1 MAARSIHVTDLRE
14 LIRLL
19 RKGETDRRIA
29 RDLGLSRNT
38 VAKYRSWATGHDL
51 LGEQLPSEAAIDGL
65 LQALRHG
72 GRAAHE
78 TSSVEPF
85 REKVQALVTAGV
97 EAQAAWRILT
107 DQHGFKGSYSA
118 VKRFVRSL
126 RGARQPD
133 AFLRLEVDPGEEAQV
148 DFGYA
153 GMLHDATRGEQRRA
167 WVFVMTLA
175 HSRHAYAEIV
185 FDQSVET
192 WTRLHVSA
200 FEFFGGVP
208 RRIVLDNLKA
218 GIVQACLHD
227 SEVQRSYRDL
237 ALHYDFV
244 ISPCRPRTPEHK
256 GKVES
261 GVRYVKRNAL
271 AGRTFRDAHEANG
284 HLLRW
289 CREVA
294 GRRTHGTTRQV
305 PLDVF
310 ERVERPALQP
320 LPATAW
326 EASTFKTCKLHRDCH
341 VIFDRSY
348 YSAPC
353 RLVGKDLLV
362 RATSKLVQVF
372 HEHELVATHVRSTRP
387 GTWRTLQDHLP
398 PDKVIFLTQS
408 PPWCRQRAAE
418 IGPSTAAFIDRLL
431 GDRPMDRR
439 RSAQAVLRLAQRHGA
454 ERLEAA
460 CARALV
466 FDELRAGTVRT
477 ILAKGLDRQPV
488 APAAAPASAMPRH
501 ARPWTDFFPPST
513 DGGRS

>member
-19 RKGETDRRIA
+19 RKGEADRRIA

-38 VAKYRSWATGHDL
+38 VAKYRSWALGHHL
-51 LGEQLPSEAAIDGL
+51 LGETLPSEADIDGL
-65 LQALRHG
+65 LQSLRQD
-72 GRAAHE
+72 GRATHE

-85 REKVQALVTAGV
+85 REQVQALVKAGV
-97 EAQAAWRILT
+97 EAQAAWRILAE
-107 DQHGFKGSYSA
+107 QHGFTGSYSS

-126 RGARQPD
+126 RDARPPES
-133 AFLRLEVDPGEEAQV
+133 FLRLEVAPGEEAQV

-153 GMLHDATRGEQRRA
+153 GVMRDFTRAVDRRA
-167 WVFVMTLA
+167 WVFVMTLS

-200 FEFFGGVP
+200 FEYFHGVP

-227 SEVQRSYRDL
+227 PEAQRSYRDL
-237 ALHYDFV
+237 AMHYDFL

-271 AGRTFRDAHEANG
+271 AGRSFRDAHEANA

-305 PLDVF
+305 PLEVF

-353 RLVGKDLLV
+353 RLVGKELLA
-362 RATSKLVQVF
+362 RATSKLVQLF

-387 GTWRTLQDHLP
+387 GTWSTMQDHLP

-418 IGPSTAAFIDRLL
+418 IGPSTALFVERLL

-439 RSAQAVLRLAQRHGA
+439 RSAQAVLRLAQRHGVQ
-454 ERLEAA
+454 RLEAA
-460 CARALV
+460 CTRALA
-466 FDELRAGTVRT
+466 FEELRVDTVRT
-477 ILAKGLDRQPV
+477 ILVKGLDREPL
-488 APAAAPASAMPRH
+488 APAAQPMATAARH
-501 ARPWTDFFPPST
+501 ARPWTDFFPAST
-513 DGGRS
+513 DGWRP

>member
-19 RKGETDRRIA
+19 RKGEADRRIA

-38 VAKYRSWATGHDL
+38 VAKYRCWARGRHL
-51 LGEQLPSEAAIDGL
+51 LGEVLPSEEEIDRL
-65 LQALRHG
+65 LQSLR
-72 GRAAHE
+72 ATESAVHE
-78 TSSVEPF
+78 TSRVEPF
-85 REKVQALVTAGV
+85 REQVQALVTAGV
-97 EAQAAWRILT
+97 EAQAAWRILV
-107 DQHGFKGSYSA
+107 DQHGFTGSYSS
-118 VKRFVRSL
+118 VKRFVRRL
-126 RGARQPD
+126 RAAQPPE
-133 AFLRLEVDPGEEAQV
+133 AFLRLEVSAGEEAQV
-148 DFGYA
+148 DFGYVGVLRDPA
-153 GMLHDATRGEQRRA
+153 RGQDRRA
-167 WVFVMTLA
+167 WVFVMTLS
-175 HSRHAYAEIV
+175 HSRHAYAEVV

-208 RRIVLDNLKA
+208 RRVVLDNLKA

-227 SEVQRSYRDL
+227 PDAQRSYRDL
-237 ALHYDFV
+237 ATHYDFL

-271 AGRTFRDAHEANG
+271 AGRTWRDAHETNA

-289 CREVA
+289 CHEVA

-305 PLDVF
+305 PLEVF
-310 ERVERPALQP
+310 EQVEQPALQP
-320 LPATAW
+320 LPPTPW
-326 EASTFKTCKLHRDCH
+326 VASTFKTCKLHRDCH

-348 YSAPC
+348 YSAPV
-353 RLVGKDLLV
+353 RLVGQGLLV
-362 RATSKLVQVF
+362 RATSKLVQLF
-372 HEHELVATHVRSTRP
+372 HGHELVAMHVRSSRP
-387 GTWRTLQDHLP
+387 GEWQTVQDHLP

-418 IGPSTAAFIDRLL
+418 IGPSTSLFVERLL

-454 ERLEAA
+454 ARLEAA
-460 CARALV
+460 CARALA
-466 FDELRAGTVRT
+466 FEELRVETVRS
-477 ILAKGLDRQPV
+477 ILTKGLEVEPIPRGV
-488 APAAAPASAMPRH
+488 ATTAKTPRH
-501 ARPWTDFFPPST
+501 ARPWTDFFPVST
-513 DGGRS
+513 EEGRP

>member
-19 RKGETDRRIA
+19 RKGEADRRIA
-29 RDLGLSRNT
+29 RDLSLSRNT
-38 VAKYRSWATGHDL
+38 VAKYRSWAVGHDL
-51 LGEQLPSEAAIDGL
+51 LGETLPSEAAIDDL
-65 LQALRHG
+65 LQSLRRD
-72 GRAAHE
+72 GRALHE
-78 TSSVEPF
+78 TSSVEPY
-85 REKVQALVTAGV
+85 REQVQALVMAGV
-97 EAQAAWRILT
+97 EAQAAWRILAE
-107 DQHGFKGSYSA
+107 QHGFTGSYSS
-118 VKRFVRSL
+118 VKRFVRAM
-126 RGARQPD
+126 RGAQPPES
-133 AFLRLEVDPGEEAQV
+133 FLRLEVEPGEEAQV

-153 GMLHDATRGEQRRA
+153 GVMHDAARDTARRA
-167 WVFVMTLA
+167 WVFVMTLS

-192 WTRLHVSA
+192 WTRLHVNA

-227 SEVQRSYRDL
+227 PEVQRSYRDL
-237 ALHYDFV
+237 ALHYDFM

-271 AGRTFRDAHEANG
+271 AGRTFRDAHEANA

-289 CREVA
+289 CRDVA

-305 PLDVF
+305 PLEVF
-310 ERVERPALQP
+310 AQAEQPALQP
-320 LPATAW
+320 LPETSW

-353 RLVGKDLLV
+353 RLVGKNLLV

-372 HEHELVATHVRSTRP
+372 HEHELVAVHVRSARP
-387 GTWRTLQDHLP
+387 GTWCTLQDHLP

-408 PPWCRQRAAE
+408 PTWCRQRAAE
-418 IGPSTAAFIDRLL
+418 IGSATTAFIERLL

-439 RSAQAVLRLAQRHGA
+439 RSAQAVLRLAQRHGTV
-454 ERLEAA
+454 RLEAA
-460 CARALV
+460 CARALA
-466 FDELRAGTVRT
+466 FEELRVDTVRT
-477 ILAKGLDRQPV
+477 ILVKGLDREPLALATPPPV
-488 APAAAPASAMPRH
+488 MTPRH
-501 ARPWTDFFPPST
+501 ARPWTDFFPAST
-513 DGGRS
+513 DGGRP